1 MSADFGKTIIDLLI
15 ELKSNE
21 NYKSDSPYYISV
33 LSNNLQMML
42 QEYLNRSLAIDEA
55 GEQAHRYLLNVY
67 DCISYLRKLGLQ

>member
-1 MSADFGKTIIDLLI
+1 MSDDIGKTIIDLLI

-21 NYKSDSPYYISV
+21 KYKSDSQYYISV

-55 GEQAHRYLLNVY
+55 GEQEHRYLLSVY